1 VRVRNLIT
9 GIAVFLVIAP
19 GTFFALRA
27 FTDMDSEID
36 HAPSLATV
44 IVPSRAIQASLALDP
59 LIEEGVFV
67 EFQVPVSALVE
78 GAVTD
83 VDDLKGAHSTA
94 LILKHEQ
101 IATARLAFHPG
112 IEGEILTAAGP
123 WFDAEGKPIPDDN
136 PFPTVVFQRSTFC
149 GYESVLFFHLPWPL
163 GASTVDLEELRFVRD
178 ATGEW
183 TRSSSATTF
192 DPDSRLPARAYDTGY
207 HRGDWHLW
215 VVDSRITEAVW
226 LVHGDTVER
235 WPAAKR
241 RVCI

>member
-1 VRVRNLIT
+1 VRVRNLII
-9 GIAVFLVIAP
+9 GIGVFLVIAP
-19 GTFFALRA
+19 GAFLTLRA
-27 FTDMDSEID
+27 FTDADSEID
-36 HAPSLATV
+36 HGPPLATV

-78 GAVTD
+78 GAD

-101 IATARLAFHPG
+101 IAMARLAFHPG

-123 WFDAEGKPIPDDN
+123 LFDAEGKPIPDDN
-136 PFPTVVFQRSTFC
+136 PFPTVVFQGSAFC
-149 GYESVLFFHLPWPL
+149 GYDSVLFFHPPWPL

-207 HRGDWHLW
+207 NRGDWHLW
-215 VVDSRITEAVW
+215 VVDSRITEAVC

-241 RVCI
+241 RVCL